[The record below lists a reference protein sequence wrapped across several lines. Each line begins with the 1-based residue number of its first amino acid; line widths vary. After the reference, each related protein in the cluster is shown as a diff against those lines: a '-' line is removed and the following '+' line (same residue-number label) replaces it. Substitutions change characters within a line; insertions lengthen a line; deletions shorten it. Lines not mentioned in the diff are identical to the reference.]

1 MISYRDSMKFH
12 LALAKMNEED
22 RTSVL
27 NYTIAL
33 AEEGIRFEQFLGAIE
48 KKLTNF
54 KEPMSMM
61 SSDSQNLLRA
71 IWDIIKASKPGA

>member
-12 LALAKMNEED
+12 LALTKMNEED

-33 AEEGIRFEQFLGAIE
+33 AEEGIRFE
-48 KKLTNF
+48 
-54 KEPMSMM
+54 
-61 SSDSQNLLRA
+61 
-71 IWDIIKASKPGA
+71 

>member
-1 MISYRDSMKFH
+1 MISYKDSMKFH

-33 AEEGIRFEQFLGAIE
+33 AEEGFRFEQFLNAIE
-48 KKLTNF
+48 KELVNF
-54 KEPMSMM
+54 KEPLSAM
-61 SSDSQNLLRA
+61 SSDSQNLLGA
-71 IWDIIKASKPGA
+71 IWDILKASKPGV